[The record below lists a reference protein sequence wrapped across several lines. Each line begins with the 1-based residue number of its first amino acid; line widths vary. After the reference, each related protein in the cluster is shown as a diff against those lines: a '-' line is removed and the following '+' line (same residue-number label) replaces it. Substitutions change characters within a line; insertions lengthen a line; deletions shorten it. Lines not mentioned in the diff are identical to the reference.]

1 MTNPFVF
8 CIEEAD
14 IRLNVTQLRPE
25 MVFYEPIADLTNE
38 KTNKQ
43 TNKKLTKK
51 TCKTRY
57 YNLRT
62 T

>member
-1 MTNPFVF
+1 MTNFFVF

-25 MVFYEPIADLTNE
+25 MVLYEPIEDLANE

-43 TNKKLTKK
+43 QKNVQNKTLQLE
-51 TCKTRY
+51 
-57 YNLRT
+57 NHLN
-62 T
+62 

>member
-25 MVFYEPIADLTNE
+25 MVLYEPIADLTNE

-43 TNKKLTKK
+43 TNKQKK
-51 TCKTRY
+51 GENKILQLE
-57 YNLRT
+57 NHLN
-62 T
+62 

>member
-1 MTNPFVF
+1 MTNFFVF

-25 MVFYEPIADLTNE
+25 MVFYEPIADLANE

-43 TNKKLTKK
+43 TKN
-51 TCKTRY
+51 
-57 YNLRT
+57 
-62 T
+62 